1 MRMKVTMR
9 SEHAIAEEIVRRLEE
24 LISVPTPT
32 GQEDALAP
40 YLVNALRQLGF
51 DVTEQ
56 RISIGRKNIIGR
68 RGKSRLMFCAHTDT
82 IPAYTHPMPYKLRSF
97 DGELVGR
104 GVVDCKGLI
113 AALLTALRISDSPCN
128 VAFVA
133 DEEKS
138 GLGSKE
144 LELPDDVK
152 VAVVLEPTDFKLVI
166 AHAGAIEIEVTTF
179 GKAAHG
185 ALPHMGVNAIE
196 KAIEVI
202 ERLKRLPALK
212 RRHELFEDVPL
223 FTLGIISGGCDVMVI
238 PNRCT
243 FQVDMRILPGDDAYA
258 VLEQIRKIISE
269 AQSEMSLLD
278 ISQPLVL
285 DLNDGFVASIVEA
298 FRRAHMAVC
307 GEPLVCIGY
316 HSWTDAVNL
325 NERGICAVVYGGGKL
340 HNAHSDWESI
350 TLDELIKTCNVYRY
364 VMEYFGD
371 ASE

>member
-1 MRMKVTMR
+1 ME
-9 SEHAIAEEIVRRLEE
+9 SEHAIGEEIVLTLEE
-24 LISVPTPT
+24 LVSFPTPT

-40 YLVNALRQLGF
+40 YLVEALHKLGF
-51 DVTEQ
+51 DVMEQ
-56 RISIGRKNIIGR
+56 RISIGRKNIIGK
-68 RGKSRLMFCAHTDT
+68 RGESQLMFCAHTDT

-97 DGELVGR
+97 GDELVGR

-113 AALLTALRISDSPCN
+113 AALLVALRISDSPCN

-133 DEEKS
+133 DEEKG

-144 LELPDDVK
+144 LELPDGVRA
-152 VAVVLEPTDFKLVI
+152 AVVLEPTDFKLAI

-202 ERLKRLPALK
+202 ERLKCLPALQ
-212 RRHELFEDVPL
+212 RQHELFEDAPL

-243 FQVDMRILPGDDAYA
+243 FQIDMRILPEDDAQV
-258 VLEQIRKIISE
+258 VLEQIREIIS
-269 AQSEMSLLD
+269 ATRSEMSVLD
-278 ISQPLVL
+278 ISQPVVL
-285 DLNDGFVASIVEA
+285 DLNDDAVAPLVDA
-298 FRRAHMAVC
+298 FERAHEAVF
-307 GEPLVCIGY
+307 GEPLKCIGY

-325 NERGICAVVYGGGKL
+325 IEKGVCAVVYGGGKL
-340 HNAHSDWESI
+340 QNAHSDWESI
-350 TLDELIKTCNVYRY
+350 TVDELIKTCNVYLR
-364 VMEYFGD
+364 VMEYFGKR
-371 ASE
+371 